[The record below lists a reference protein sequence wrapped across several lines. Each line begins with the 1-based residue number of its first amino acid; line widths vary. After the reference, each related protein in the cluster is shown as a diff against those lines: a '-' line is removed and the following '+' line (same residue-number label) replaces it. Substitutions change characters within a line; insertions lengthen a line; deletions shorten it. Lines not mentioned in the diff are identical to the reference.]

1 MGVRKGY
8 IEHKPG
14 LHQED
19 FSGANK
25 LESCKKGATSSRR
38 LMHTITCKK
47 DFKKIKTSNVAVKI
61 GGGVKKADY
70 FQVINKEKWIIL
82 MNTWNRRR

>member
-47 DFKKIKTSNVAVKI
+47 DF
-61 GGGVKKADY
+61 
-70 FQVINKEKWIIL
+70 
-82 MNTWNRRR
+82 

>member
-1 MGVRKGY
+1 MGAREGY

-38 LMHTITCKK
+38 LMHTSTCKK
-47 DFKKIKTSNVAVKI
+47 DFKKIQTSNVAVKI
-61 GGGVKKADY
+61 GGGVK
-70 FQVINKEKWIIL
+70 QG
-82 MNTWNRRR
+82 

>member
-1 MGVRKGY
+1 MGY

-14 LHQED
+14 LRQED

-25 LESCKKGATSSRR
+25 LESCKKGVTSSRR

-47 DFKKIKTSNVAVKI
+47 IFKKFKLVMC
-61 GGGVKKADY
+61 
-70 FQVINKEKWIIL
+70 Q
-82 MNTWNRRR
+82 